1 MPRMRRTVV
10 PDYPHHIL
18 QRGHNGQEVFKDEE
32 DYLKYL
38 ADLRELKE
46 KWHVKVYGWCLL
58 PEQVHMLVDPG
69 PNPDM
74 LSELMKAL
82 AARTTRHRNRKDKR
96 SGTLW
101 ESRSAPVW
109 FSEAPGRSPACAIWK
124 SGPSYWTWPPHRH
137 VFPGP
142 VSACAWA
149 AKSPSGLISRKNS
162 LSCRHRSGAPAA
174 LPSFHGTADP
184 GSGSRAYPGRRH
196 AQPTHR

>member
-82 AARTTRHRNRKDKR
+82 AARTTRQQ
-96 SGTLW
+96 GQTQ
-101 ESRSAPVW
+101 
-109 FSEAPGRSPACAIWK
+109 
-124 SGPSYWTWPPHRH
+124 
-137 VFPGP
+137 
-142 VSACAWA
+142 
-149 AKSPSGLISRKNS
+149 
-162 LSCRHRSGAPAA
+162 
-174 LPSFHGTADP
+174 
-184 GSGSRAYPGRRH
+184 RH
-196 AQPTHR
+196 ALGEPLPLQCGSARLLDARLPALS

>member
-82 AARTTRHRNRKDKR
+82 AARTTRHRNRRDKR

-101 ESRSAPVW
+101 VVEHFNHRRSQIV
-109 FSEAPGRSPACAIWK
+109 GRKEIHQHAVL
-124 SGPSYWTWPPHRH
+124 T
-137 VFPGP
+137 VTDD
-142 VSACAWA
+142 
-149 AKSPSGLISRKNS
+149 
-162 LSCRHRSGAPAA
+162 LSHRSRVGSHHSTTTTHRLQQAPA
-174 LPSFHGTADP
+174 HHEGIGEINVT
-184 GSGSRAYPGRRH
+184 SGEL
-196 AQPTHR
+196 Q